1 MRPPTPPP
9 PPRASRE
16 LPAIGVNEE
25 EKSHVWFEQGSAQY
39 AGTDATLKS
48 TILSPKD
55 DDEGKSSQ
63 WGTPSNALVASTCSQ
78 TVRAQI
84 PSDHKQLLLRNLLAV

>member
-63 WGTPSNALVASTCSQ
+63 WGDSKQRTRRLHPEPDGQSTDS
-78 TVRAQI
+78 
-84 PSDHKQLLLRNLLAV
+84 L